1 MTCNL
6 LIDAPHE
13 LQKRLFSGGA
23 TALWLAAIGWLY
35 CSTSIA
41 GPAASLPNVIVI
53 LADDMGWG
61 DLRLNGNTNLK
72 TPHIDSI
79 ARTGA
84 RFEHFFVQPVCAP
97 TRAEFLTGRYHPRGG
112 VHGVSTGSERL
123 DLDEKTIADAFRAA
137 GYGTGCFG
145 KWHNGS
151 QYPYH
156 PNGRGFDEYYGF
168 TSGHWGEYFDPP
180 LDHNGEDI
188 RGKGYFPDDITA
200 SAIDFMRRT
209 HVAGQPFFCYLAFNT
224 PHSPMQVPDS
234 YWKRFANA
242 DLSLRGTKPRL
253 EQTPHTRAA
262 LAMCENLDA
271 NVGRVIAELK
281 ELKIDE
287 DTIVVFF
294 TDNGPN
300 GHRWNGGMKGIKGT
314 TDEGGVRSPL
324 LVRWPRNIR
333 SGMVVEPIASAID
346 LYPTLAA
353 LAGIPIL
360 GGKPLDGADLSPL
373 LRATQTSKQL
383 PNRVLVQHWAGKTSV
398 RSQRHRLDAA
408 GRLYDMATDP
418 GQKRDIAKESS
429 SVAKG
434 LHTALKA
441 WRADVLA
448 ELPDEDNRPFPVGF
462 REGSTTI
469 LPARDGRP
477 HGGIQRSSSAPN
489 CSYFTNWTSTDDRM
503 TWSIDVAIAGEYEAQ
518 VAYTCPPEDVGATI
532 ELSCGDAKH
541 SAEIRRPHH
550 PPLRGH
556 NQDRTLRQ
564 SESYVKDFALVSLGP
579 IKLPQGRGLLQLKA
593 TNIPG
598 RQVADVQAVKLTYQR
613 SKEYSRRTRPANLK
627 SPVYDKR

>member
-1 MTCNL
+1 
-6 LIDAPHE
+6 
-13 LQKRLFSGGA
+13 
-23 TALWLAAIGWLY
+23 
-35 CSTSIA
+35 
-41 GPAASLPNVIVI
+41 VI

-61 DLRLNGNTNLK
+61 DLSLNGNTNLK

-151 QYPYH
+151 QFPYH

-180 LDHNGEDI
+180 LDHNGEEV
-188 RGKGYFPDDITA
+188 RGQGYLPDDVTA
-200 SAIDFMRRT
+200 RAIEFMRRT
-209 HVAGQPFFCYLAFNT
+209 HGAGQPFFCYLAFNT
-224 PHSPMQVPDS
+224 PHSPMQVPEA
-234 YWKRFANA
+234 YWERFTNAN
-242 DLSLRGTKPRL
+242 LRLGGTKPRL
-253 EQTPHTRAA
+253 EQLPHTRAA

-271 NVGRVIAELK
+271 NVGRVIAELR

-300 GHRWNGGMKGIKGT
+300 GHRWNGGMKGVKGT

-324 LVRWPRNIR
+324 LVRWPPTIR
-333 SGMVVEPIASAID
+333 AGLVVEPIAAAID

-353 LAGIPIL
+353 LAGVPIL
-360 GGKPLDGADLSPL
+360 DEKPLDGADLSPL
-373 LRATQTSKQL
+373 LRDTQTGQPL
-383 PNRVLVQHWAGKTSV
+383 PERVLIQHWAGKTSV
-398 RSQRHRLDAA
+398 RSHRHRLDAS

-418 GQKRDIAKESS
+418 GQKRDIAEEAA
-429 SVAKG
+429 SVANE
-434 LHTALKA
+434 LRTVLEN
-441 WRADVLA
+441 WRADVLV
-448 ELPDEDNRPFPVGF
+448 ELPEEDDRPFPVGF
-462 REGSTTI
+462 RESSTTI

-477 HGGIQRSSSAPN
+477 HGGVQRSSSAPN
-489 CSYFTNWTSTDDRM
+489 CSYFTNWTSTEDRM
-503 TWSIDVAIAGEYEAQ
+503 TWSIDVAAAGEYEAQ
-518 VAYTCPPEDVGATI
+518 VAYTCPPEDVGATV
-532 ELSCGDAKH
+532 ELSCGDARR
-541 SAEIRRPHH
+541 SGQIRLPHD
-550 PPLRGH
+550 PPLRGR
-556 NQDRTLRQ
+556 NQDRTPRQ

-579 IKLPQGRGLLQLKA
+579 INLRRGRGSLQLRA

-598 RQVADVQAVKLTYQR
+598 KQVADIQAVKLTHQPLGSAPNR
-613 SKEYSRRTRPANLK
+613 ARK
-627 SPVYDKR
+627 